1 MVLWQAVASCA
12 DAGVSLAESIV
23 TALNQRAEVRL
34 VALDIKGAFDSV
46 WWRGLLCHLRHIG
59 ISGPAY
65 QLFTSYLSERFLYV
79 TTAEGQ
85 SSVLAVSAGVPQGAI
100 WSPLFFNLYIRLLP
114 SVINF
119 SSVIGY
125 ADDHTLLKV
134 IPLKSDWLRAAD
146 ELNTDLVALSQFGKQ
161 WFMDFAP
168 SKTRSLIISLKHDII
183 DHPPLFLNDCPI
195 VEVSSLKIL
204 DFVFDS
210 SFTWGPHVDMI
221 VSRAK
226 QRLAQLCRLSPILDP
241 AGLSVMYKSF
251 IRSCLEYGHLL
262 YFSAAR
268 SHLERLD
275 ALQCWAAGICHD
287 DFPSLESRQY
297 AAAVGLTCRLLD
309 GEGRGNLQSFCPS
322 FVTNIARRS
331 SRLNDLSDPVR
342 ASRLHNPVT
351 FRSLDSFRRSWHA
364 VISTIWDALPAN
376 LLLQG
381 QATGWRFVLKDLQR
395 CCY

>member
-1 MVLWQAVASCA
+1 M
-12 DAGVSLAESIV
+12 
-23 TALNQRAEVRL
+23 
-34 VALDIKGAFDSV
+34 
-46 WWRGLLCHLRHIG
+46 
-59 ISGPAY
+59 
-65 QLFTSYLSERFLYV
+65 
-79 TTAEGQ
+79 
-85 SSVLAVSAGVPQGAI
+85 LAVSAGVPQGAI
-100 WSPLFFNLYIRLLP
+100 WSPLFFNLYICLLP
-114 SVINF
+114 SVVNF

-204 DFVFDS
+204 GFVFDS

-251 IRSCLEYGHLL
+251 IRSCLEYG
-262 YFSAAR
+262 
-268 SHLERLD
+268 
-275 ALQCWAAGICHD
+275 QK
-287 DFPSLESRQY
+287 
-297 AAAVGLTCRLLD
+297 
-309 GEGRGNLQSFCPS
+309 SFG
-322 FVTNIARRS
+322 
-331 SRLNDLSDPVR
+331 
-342 ASRLHNPVT
+342 AS
-351 FRSLDSFRRSWHA
+351 
-364 VISTIWDALPAN
+364 
-376 LLLQG
+376 
-381 QATGWRFVLKDLQR
+381 
-395 CCY
+395 